1 MNNTFGEHVRLTLF
15 GESHGQY
22 IGCVL
27 DGIPAG
33 MTVNEESIEKAL
45 LARRPAGRISTA
57 RREEDKYDI
66 VSGVL
71 NGKTN
76 GAPLCILIPNSD
88 VKSTDYEDRPGILRP
103 GHADF
108 TSHVRNLGFE
118 DHRGGGH
125 FSGRLT
131 AAIVA
136 AGAVV
141 ADILE
146 EKGIYICS
154 HVLSIGDVRDRGFE
168 NVSEEAA
175 RLRNDAFPVLDDG
188 AREKMKSAILSAK
201 EARDS
206 VGGVVECA
214 VTGVPAGIGEPWFG
228 TVEGKLSY
236 ALFSVPA
243 VKGVEFG
250 AGFALSKMRGSEAN
264 DAFEA
269 DDGEVATKTNNCG
282 GVLGGLATG
291 APIVFRA
298 AIKPTPTVALEQAT
312 VDLET
317 GENVKHSFS
326 GRHDPCIV
334 HRAASVINAVT
345 ALTVA
350 DLLAARYAEEWAR

>member
-15 GESHGQY
+15 GESHGKY
-22 IGCVL
+22 IGAVL

-33 MTVNEESIEKAL
+33 MTVSEDNIAKAL
-45 LARRPAGRISTA
+45 SARRPAGDISTA
-57 RREEDKYDI
+57 RREGDDFTI
-66 VSGVL
+66 ASGVTG
-71 NGKTN
+71 GKSN

-88 VKSTDYEDRPGILRP
+88 VKSEDYAPRYARP

-108 TSHVRNLGFE
+108 TSHERNRGFE
-118 DHRGGGH
+118 DLRGGGH

-146 EKGIYICS
+146 SKGIFIGS
-154 HVLSIGDVRDRGFE
+154 HVLSAGGVCDRAFD
-168 NVSEEAA
+168 NIDEEVM
-175 RLRNDAFPVLDDG
+175 RLKNDAFPVLDGGVRD
-188 AREKMKSAILSAK
+188 KMMRAILEAK
-201 EARDS
+201 EACDS

-214 VTGVPAGIGEPWFG
+214 VTGVPAGVGEPWFG
-228 TVEGKLSY
+228 TVEGKISN

-250 AGFALSKMRGSEAN
+250 AGFALGAMRGSEAN
-264 DAFEA
+264 DAYEIK
-269 DDGEVATKTNNCG
+269 DGKVVTKTNNCG
-282 GVLGGLATG
+282 GVLGGLTTG
-291 APIVFRA
+291 SPIVFRA
-298 AIKPTPTVALEQAT
+298 AIKPTPTVAIEQDT
-312 VDLET
+312 VDLERL
-317 GENVKHSFS
+317 ENVKHSFT